1 MSGGASRER
10 RAPARRLRKIPKNSE
25 TQNQKA
31 ISLQAKAKG
40 GNFSPSWQF
49 DVCSDFSRHAARL
62 MTHFMLIIPKVT
74 PPLSGRLGPVRA
86 CTGAFEG

>member
-10 RAPARRLRKIPKNSE
+10 RAPARRLRKIPKKSE

-40 GNFSPSWQF
+40 ENFSPSWRF
-49 DVCSDFSRHAARL
+49 DVCSDFSRHAGRL
-62 MTHFMLIIPKVT
+62 MIHFVLILTKVK
-74 PPLSGRLGPVRA
+74 PPPSGRLGPVRA